1 MRFDP
6 KKSFGYPVLRKDS
19 SDYVNADISTS
30 IELLATEDSVH
41 DYEIEYHI
49 MIGVR
54 EIKDAIISR
63 DLSLVVG
70 FFCPKTLYSESFVT
84 QDLNGRRTIDL
95 RNVKGDLKID
105 VEVVVNAEKYN
116 LKSTKFHPEY
126 SSLAE
131 SFDLKRG
138 DLVAQGWPE
147 KLFIEREVFQS
158 VISLFQWAPDDNMND
173 GVWKLGTSSD
183 SVQII
188 ANSKQ
193 IRLLSSAQNTKNGRA
208 LLINCIF
215 FPAIIQLIG
224 LVMSGDFD
232 DGDLWFKV
240 LEQKLQATGD
250 AITENSD
257 PISLAQKLLKSPLG
271 ALNETLLVD
280 E

>member
-19 SDYVNADISTS
+19 SDYLNADISTS

-63 DLSLVVG
+63 DLSLVVS

-84 QDLNGRRTIDL
+84 QDFNGRRTIDL

-105 VEVVVNAEKYN
+105 VEVVVNAEKYS
-116 LKSTKFHPEY
+116 LKSAKFHPEY
-126 SSLAE
+126 SSLAD

-158 VISLFQWAPDDNMND
+158 VISLFQWAPDDSMSD
-173 GVWKLGTSSD
+173 GLWKLGASPD

-188 ANSKQ
+188 ANPKQ

-208 LLINCIF
+208 LLINSIF
-215 FPAIIQLIG
+215 FPAIVQLIG
-224 LVMSGDFD
+224 LVISGDFD

-250 AITENSD
+250 VITENSD
-257 PISLAQKLLKSPLG
+257 PISLAQKLLKSPLA

>member
-63 DLSLVVG
+63 DLSLVIS
-70 FFCPKTLYSESFVT
+70 FFCPKTLYSEAFIT
-84 QDLNGRRTIDL
+84 QDFNGRKKIDL

-105 VEVVVNAEKYN
+105 VEVVVNAAKHN
-116 LKSTKFHPEY
+116 LRSPKFHPEFL
-126 SSLAE
+126 SLSD
-131 SFDLKRG
+131 SFSLKRG

-158 VISLFQWAPDDNMND
+158 VISLFQWAPNDTMND
-173 GVWKLGTSSD
+173 GAWKLGISAD
-183 SVQII
+183 SIQII
-188 ANSKQ
+188 ANPKQ
-193 IRLLSSAQNTKNGRA
+193 LRLLSSAQNTKNGRA
-208 LLINCIF
+208 LLINSIF
-215 FPAIIQLIG
+215 LPAIVQLIG
-224 LVMSGDFD
+224 LVISGDYD
-232 DGDLWFKV
+232 DTDLWFKV

-250 AITENSD
+250 VITENSD
-257 PISLAQKLLKSPLG
+257 PISLAQKLLKSPLA